1 MHGASSSFS
10 SSFCH
15 TICVTGGVCC
25 LCYCLQFTSSSLAA
39 SWSSAAWCLTYWEFI
54 RRHQYE
60 LLLPGWFWIRQRWMA
75 IVALYKNRSFLL
87 PVLRTCVSDP
97 VAENWLYYAQ
107 QFLRQRDNLTTQS
120 ILVPQACI
128 AWLNTVYCAGNSVR
142 TKVLSPKSF
151 SKWTGATLPRLK
163 RDLQTGIKDE

>member
-1 MHGASSSFS
+1 MYLEDCVLAISTTNYLIMHGASSSFS

-60 LLLPGWFWIRQRWMA
+60 PLLPGWFWIRRRWMA
-75 IVALYKNRSFLL
+75 IVTLYKNRSFLL

-107 QFLRQRDNLTTQS
+107 QFLRDNVITWQHSRYWFHKHALPDW
-120 ILVPQACI
+120 IRYIVPA
-128 AWLNTVYCAGNSVR
+128 TVSEQ
-142 TKVLSPKSF
+142 KF
-151 SKWTGATLPRLK
+151 
-163 RDLQTGIKDE
+163 